1 MEWAKGVVTSPIRL
15 MERVGEYVADRVVG
29 SPHPSADP
37 AAKEQV
43 ADLASRLES
52 VANATEEPA
61 VKVQRPRKSPSAPS
75 GAVRKSPA
83 QKKRSPTL
91 VVKAESHRDLPS
103 RRARPQGG
111 RGFYSETNLTSL
123 ACVLHARNAC
133 CCSLRVPARPCAGGR
148 GAAHRR
154 TQLSSRGRRS
164 IGSSPSP
171 VFPGPRPRVLC
182 GAVLAGGV
190 VCSYRVHYPKAKID
204 RYRPR
209 AGTPAN
215 RHAHATRQHTTQS
228 ASNVKHRAPHSI
240 SKRYML

>member
-91 VVKAESHRDLPS
+91 VVMAESHRDLPS

-133 CCSLRVPARPCAGGR
+133 CCSLRVTARPCAGGR

-171 VFPGPRPRVLC
+171 VFPGPTTPS
-182 GAVLAGGV
+182 V
-190 VCSYRVHYPKAKID
+190 VRCSACRWCCVFIPC
-204 RYRPR
+204 PL
-209 AGTPAN
+209 
-215 RHAHATRQHTTQS
+215 
-228 ASNVKHRAPHSI
+228 
-240 SKRYML
+240 SKSQN

>member
-29 SPHPSADP
+29 SPHLSADP

-52 VANATEEPA
+52 VANATEEEPA
-61 VKVQRPRKSPSAPS
+61 VKFQRPRKSPSAPS

-133 CCSLRVPARPCAGGR
+133 CCSLRVPAHPCAGGR

-171 VFPGPRPRVLC
+171 VFFGPRPRVLC
-182 GAVLAGGV
+182 RAVLAGGA
-190 VCSYRVHYPKAKID
+190 VCSYRVHYPKSQ
-204 RYRPR
+204 
-209 AGTPAN
+209 N
-215 RHAHATRQHTTQS
+215 
-228 ASNVKHRAPHSI
+228 
-240 SKRYML
+240 